1 LEKLPLH
8 KLDCIGC
15 HNQPSHGYR
24 PPVRIVDQ
32 SMALGKISTELP
44 NVRSASIQAL
54 VVPYATSAGAMDS
67 IPKMFEAYYKNHYP
81 AVVEQK
87 KDLIAAA
94 SEELKTQYSRNFF
107 PEMHVSWQA
116 YPNNVGHMTSLGC
129 FRCHDGKH
137 KSNDGSVIPKD
148 CNSCHTILYQG
159 TAAMP
164 TTLNASG
171 LVFQHPEDVGN
182 AWKEMNCTDC
192 HTGQ

>member
-1 LEKLPLH
+1 
-8 KLDCIGC
+8 
-15 HNQPSHGYR
+15 
-24 PPVRIVDQ
+24 VRIVDQ
-32 SMALGKISTELP
+32 SMALGNISTELP
-44 NVRSASIQAL
+44 NVRAASIQAL
-54 VVPYATSAGAMDS
+54 VVPYATSVGAMDS
-67 IPKMFEAYYKNHYP
+67 IPRVFESYYKDHYP

-107 PEMHVSWQA
+107 PEMRVSWQA

-137 KSNDGSVIPKD
+137 KSSDGKEIPKD

-159 TAAMP
+159 TSVTP
-164 TTLNASG
+164 TTLNAAG